1 MKTMSLA
8 KAPRTSA
15 LGHSSR
21 YSEKRF
27 GYANKTLCANQKR
40 TFLLCLSR
48 MQRAS
53 YLKGKQS
60 STVGE
65 HWKRKAHPER
75 GEAYQSLAGP
85 RTTFLVWKPVLKRN
99 LAAS

>member
-1 MKTMSLA
+1 MKTMSLE

-21 YSEKRF
+21 YSEKRL

-48 MQRAS
+48 MHRAS
-53 YLKGKQS
+53 YLQEQPGNGDSQRDSRDGRSLKGRLVVLTS
-60 STVGE
+60 
-65 HWKRKAHPER
+65 HW
-75 GEAYQSLAGP
+75 QGP
-85 RTTFLVWKPVLKRN
+85 APLFWCEN
-99 LAAS
+99 LC